1 MDNPM
6 LGFAGLFGAVN
17 PVQAGELNFPL
28 FVPNYQVHRGQNAAL
43 ELLNLPHDYLEMLVL
58 HHVPQSSL
66 GALRTSC
73 RQLKV
78 IADRRLTQVTVPY
91 DSILRHSFWRTSALP
106 TVTTLVLEMP
116 ARAAAVGAGAGIT
129 ASTAAGFSG
138 VGAVPDTSVLAP
150 VATAA
155 PPHPQTLL
163 PPLKPLLQPQGLVW
177 QHFQPVPLL
186 HTAPAVAPLP
196 PPQAVA
202 AALAAVAAAQPLSSL
217 LPPVAF
223 SGLRRHLPGLRH
235 LKLRN
240 VYFPSRDAV
249 AGGSSVAAA
258 AAATAAATATAA
270 AITSTAAASG
280 TADYPLDFSDILSLS
295 VEGLGMRSGAM
306 WRMQPANPFPSGLEP
321 SLARAASSL
330 TSLSLSH
337 VTLEGHSGD
346 VLGCLTA
353 LVHLSIRS
361 CNNFTSN
368 GLTVLGQLTRLTSL
382 AYVDVFY
389 KTGIPNEMVVLSALT
404 RLRSA
409 NFSRCDLYT
418 DEVAAWST
426 WGPSLTR
433 LEMSSK
439 WQMTLSAVPVLLPYL
454 TCLEDLDLA
463 DHCLDRRMWRTVSAR
478 MPRLVSA
485 RFSWVN
491 LPDRDETEDEGE

>member
-6 LGFAGLFGAVN
+6 LGFVGLLGAVN
-17 PVQAGELNFPL
+17 PVQAGDLNFPL
-28 FVPNYQVHRGQNAAL
+28 FVANSQVRHGQRAVL

-58 HHVPQSSL
+58 YHVPQSSL
-66 GALRTSC
+66 GALRASC

-106 TVTTLVLEMP
+106 AVTTLVLEMP
-116 ARAAAVGAGAGIT
+116 GRVAAVGAGAVSTVG
-129 ASTAAGFSG
+129 TAAGFNG
-138 VGAVPDTSVLAP
+138 VGAGPDTGVLGS
-150 VATAA
+150 AA
-155 PPHPQTLL
+155 AAAAGPPHQVLL
-163 PPLKPLLQPQGLVW
+163 PPLKPQLQPQGLVW
-177 QHFQPVPLL
+177 QQFQPVPLL
-186 HTAPAVAPLP
+186 HTTPVVAPLP

-202 AALAAVAAAQPLSSL
+202 AALAAVATAQPLSSL
-217 LPPVAF
+217 LPPVTFA
-223 SGLRRHLPGLRH
+223 GLRRHLPGLRH

-240 VYFPSRDAV
+240 VFFPSRDAV
-249 AGGSSVAAA
+249 VGGSNSVSTAITAAA
-258 AAATAAATATAA
+258 ASSSSAA
-270 AITSTAAASG
+270 
-280 TADYPLDFSDILSLS
+280 ADYPLDFSDILSLS

-337 VTLEGHSGD
+337 MTFEGNSGD
-346 VLGCLTA
+346 VLRCLTA
-353 LVHLSIRS
+353 LVDLSIRS

-409 NFSRCDLYT
+409 NFNRCDLYT
-418 DEVAAWST
+418 EEVAAWST

-454 TCLEDLDLA
+454 TSLEDLDLA
-463 DHCLDRRMWRTVSAR
+463 DHCLDRRMWRTVSTR
-478 MPRLVSA
+478 MPRLTSA

-491 LPDRDETEDEGE
+491 LPDRDESD